1 MKLILRSDMQ
11 GVGKRGDIIDVAD
24 GYARNYLLP
33 QGKAIVATDGAV
45 EQAAKM
51 RKARPPRR
59 ERSRGGADHRVHAGP
74 EGDRVEREGRRR
86 GQTLW
91 LDHRRRHRWR
101 RSPSRPRSSIDR
113 KQLEIDEQIK
123 TVGQHVVR
131 AVLHP
136 EVSFPV
142 TIEVSRSDVFP
153 GRRHRRWRRP

>member
-1 MKLILRSDMQ
+1 MKLILRADMQ

-51 RKARPPRR
+51 WRARDLRDASDREAAQTVASTLVPTVIALTAKA
-59 ERSRGGADHRVHAGP
+59 GA
-74 EGDRVEREGRRR
+74 EGKLFGSITAADIATAIAEQTSVE
-86 GQTLW
+86 
-91 LDHRRRHRWR
+91 
-101 RSPSRPRSSIDR
+101 IDR

-142 TIEVSRSDVFP
+142 TIEVSP
-153 GRRHRRWRRP
+153 A

>member
-51 RKARPPRR
+51 RKARDLRDASDR
-59 ERSRGGADHRVHAGP
+59 EAAQTIASTLVPKVIALSAKAGA
-74 EGDRVEREGRRR
+74 EGKLFGSITAADIVAAISEQTSVE
-86 GQTLW
+86 L
-91 LDHRRRHRWR
+91 
-101 RSPSRPRSSIDR
+101 DR

-123 TVGQHVVR
+123 TVGQPVVR

-136 EVSFPV
+136 AGAFPG
-142 TIEVSRSDVFP
+142 TIEVSP
-153 GRRHRRWRRP
+153 G

>member
-1 MKLILRSDMQ
+1 MSKVILTNEVS
-11 GVGKRGDIIDVAD
+11 GLGSAGDVVEVKD

-51 RKARPPRR
+51 RRARDLSDASDREAAQTVASTLVPTVIALTAKA
-59 ERSRGGADHRVHAGP
+59 GA
-74 EGDRVEREGRRR
+74 EGKLFGSITAADIATAIAEQTSVEV
-86 GQTLW
+86 
-91 LDHRRRHRWR
+91 
-101 RSPSRPRSSIDR
+101 DR

-142 TIEVSRSDVFP
+142 TIEVSP
-153 GRRHRRWRRP
+153 A